1 MEDQL
6 YTTMV
11 TVLVVVLCIA
21 FTRYAV
27 TFLERRNIVDF
38 RKYPL
43 MGNVVGL
50 LLALSIYGLYL
61 VIRLVSSLFFTD

>member
-6 YTTMV
+6 YTTLV
-11 TVLVVVLCIA
+11 IVLVVVLYIA

-27 TFLERRNIVDF
+27 TFLEKRKIVDF

-50 LLALSIYGLYL
+50 LLALSIYLLYL
-61 VIRLVSSLFFTD
+61 VFIFLSSLLTNN

>member
-1 MEDQL
+1 MNEQL
-6 YTTMV
+6 YTTLIII
-11 TVLVVVLCIA
+11 LVVVLYIA

-27 TFLERRNIVDF
+27 TFLEKRNIVDF
-38 RKYPL
+38 REYPL